1 MKLQARLIYKSQFT
15 CFQTSLPVYFYGLSN
30 GKVVVLFASN
40 KTDFAYD
47 TTIKWVV
54 AEHFDF
60 VYDFE
65 TNEIFTSGDEKI
77 SLEEFTLFA
86 DNLEQRIKVNAIFG
100 NFSTSADAQKYFN
113 QNVFNMLL
121 LQNQEKYAVEYF

>member
-1 MKLQARLIYKSQFT
+1 MKLQARLIYKSQYT

-30 GKVVVLFASN
+30 GKVVVLFASS

-47 TTIKWVV
+47 TTVKWIM

-65 TNEIFTSGDEKI
+65 AQEILTTAEDKI
-77 SLEEFTLFA
+77 SVEEFTLFA
-86 DNLEQRIKVNAIFG
+86 DNLEQRIKVSAIFG
-100 NFSTSADAQKYFN
+100 NFSNNADAQEYFN
-113 QNVFNMLL
+113 QNMFNMLL

>member
-1 MKLQARLIYKSQFT
+1 MKLQSRLIYKSQYT

-47 TTIKWVV
+47 TTIKWIV